1 MKSCEYCTKSEK
13 CTRDTGAMFGGCNV
27 EFEADKD
34 KIYKELDNLEG
45 CEDNDV
51 YAAKIK
57 ELRSML

>member
-1 MKSCEYCTKSEK
+1 
-13 CTRDTGAMFGGCNV
+13 MFGGCNV